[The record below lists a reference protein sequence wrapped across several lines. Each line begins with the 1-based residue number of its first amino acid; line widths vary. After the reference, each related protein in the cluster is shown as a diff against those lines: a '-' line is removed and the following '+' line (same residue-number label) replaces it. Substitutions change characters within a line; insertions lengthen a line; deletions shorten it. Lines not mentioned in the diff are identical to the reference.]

1 MNSNKF
7 RFSIV
12 YKLNSK
18 LFFRLLV
25 IFLVIDLFIFASL
38 GVALIIQGENKINGV
53 LDEFFESGLPNEE
66 SWLNAAGYDIVEI
79 QRKPEGLIL
88 PFNLDR
94 KDPKNAAR
102 SFSFSESKY
111 NYEFEYEDAT
121 YRISIDYALEIIIFK
136 RILQILIIIQL
147 IILISSIF
155 SGARL
160 VRRTLQPITDLA
172 EVTHSLSSG
181 RSFSVD
187 EMEMLA
193 DKLDKINAAKLD
205 TRIPI
210 EETQDELKGLAEA
223 INGMLDRIYES
234 YRSQIRFVSDA
245 SHELRTPISVIQGY
259 ANLLDRWGKDD
270 EKTLQESIKAIKEES
285 ANMKG
290 LIEQLLF
297 LARGDSNTMTL
308 QMEEFELSELA
319 MEVFNETKMID
330 EGHEYKSHFE
340 QVTIFADKALIKQ
353 AIRILIDNAIKYTE
367 SGGTIKLSVKE
378 KDDNAVIEVQDE
390 GIGIPAEEISLIF
403 ERFYRA
409 DHSRSRTTGG
419 TGLGLSIAKWIVERH
434 GGHLEALSRVGI
446 GTKISIV
453 IPKVSPGGRN

>member
-18 LFFRLLV
+18 LFFRLFV
-25 IFLVIDLFIFASL
+25 IFLALNLFILASFSVSL
-38 GVALIIQGENKINGV
+38 VIQGEHKINRV
-53 LDEFFESGLPNEE
+53 LDEFVESGLPNEE
-66 SWLNAAGYDIVEI
+66 SWLNATGYNITEI
-79 QRKPEGLIL
+79 MSKPSGLSL
-88 PFNLDR
+88 PFNSD
-94 KDPKNAAR
+94 KNNPKSGAR
-102 SFSFSESKY
+102 SFSFSQSSY
-111 NYEFEYEDAT
+111 NYEFEHENKT
-121 YRISIDYALEIIIFK
+121 YRISIDYSLVITLFK
-136 RILQILIIIQL
+136 RILQILIIFQL
-147 IILISSIF
+147 VILIGSIF
-155 SGARL
+155 SGANL
-160 VRRTLQPITDLA
+160 IRRTLQPIADLA
-172 EVTHSLSSG
+172 EVTHSLSTG
-181 RSFSVD
+181 RTFSTD

-193 DKLDKINAAKLD
+193 DKLDEINAAKLD
-205 TRIPI
+205 TRISI
-210 EETQDELKGLAEA
+210 DETQDELKSIAAA
-223 INGMLDRIYES
+223 INGMLDRIHES

-308 QMEEFELSELA
+308 QLEELDLSELA

-330 EGHEYKSHFE
+330 EGHEYKSQFE
-340 QVTIFADKALIKQ
+340 QVTILADKALIKQ
-353 AIRILIDNAIKYTE
+353 ALRILIDNAIKYTE
-367 SGGTIKLSVKE
+367 PGGTIKLAVRE
-378 KDDNAVIEVQDE
+378 KDENVVIDVQDD
-390 GIGIPAEEISLIF
+390 GIGIPAEEIALVF

-409 DHSRSRTTGG
+409 DQSRSRSTGG

-434 GGHLEALSRVGI
+434 GGHLEVLSRVGI

-453 IPKVSPGGRN
+453 IPKVSAGGRN